1 MKEQKTYRPI
11 KQLSP
16 EVARKFAAGEV
27 IDRPNAVVRELLDN
41 AIDSGASSITLEIA
55 GGGIDKIRITDDG
68 CGMTKEDL
76 IACAKP
82 HATSKISTETDLL
95 SLSTLGFRGEALASI
110 ASVSRL
116 EITTRREDNP
126 AWHLEASLTQDNVIT
141 QGVLEKGTI
150 VQSQALFENFPARRV
165 FLKRPSSEANLCKQ
179 TFIEKSLPNPQ
190 INFKFINDGSL
201 KLDLPATESLIQRC
215 IQAMEL
221 KVSEKLFFQIEGK
234 DATNNEWSYKLII
247 GDSSIYKNDKKNIHI
262 FVNGRK
268 IVEYSLVQAIEYG
281 VEGSF
286 PNGTHPVAC
295 LFLNIDSKLVDF
307 NIHPAKREAR
317 FKDLS
322 QIHHS
327 ISSSVK
333 NIFLQSNKKAMFE
346 STEKQNTFDYQDD
359 EQKSTYTKITQEKS
373 NYQSSFWG
381 RNSGT
386 SSGNSNFSKPQSFQS
401 TFAEKKENLDFAFKS
416 YQEGKSQIYDE
427 EENISPSKIND
438 ISSPV
443 FADNFSENKYERT
456 EKTFQDFKY
465 LGSAFNVFLFVEKD
479 EKIYVIDQHAAHERI
494 LFEQL
499 LKTSGEKQ
507 PLLFPFEFEIE
518 TESQNDY
525 LEKIQDEMNK
535 AGFTLSKIENS
546 DKWQITSVPIKWQG
560 SKQSIWDSLFEK
572 QYEPKDFMR
581 NFLATCACKSAI
593 KEGTYIDE
601 FTAKDLIKQTFELED
616 PHCPHGRP
624 IWFIL
629 TQEELYQRV
638 KRT

>member
-16 EVARKFAAGEV
+16 EVARKIAAGEV

-247 GDSSIYKNDKKNIHI
+247 GDSSIYRNDKKNIHI

-386 SSGNSNFSKPQSFQS
+386 SSGNSNFSKPQFSQS
-401 TFAEKKENLDFAFKS
+401 SFAEKKENLDFAFKV

-427 EENISPSKIND
+427 EETISSSKIND
-438 ISSPV
+438 IPSP
-443 FADNFSENKYERT
+443 DFSENKYIKT
-456 EKTFQDFKY
+456 EKTIQDFKY

-518 TESQNDY
+518 TESQNEY

>member
-1 MKEQKTYRPI
+1 MKEQKLYRPI

-16 EVARKFAAGEV
+16 EVARKIAAGEV

-41 AIDSGASSITLEIA
+41 AIDSGASSITLEIS

-76 IACAKP
+76 IECAKP

-95 SLSTLGFRGEALASI
+95 SLNTLGFRGEALASI

-116 EITTRREDNP
+116 EITTRRENNP
-126 AWHLEASLTQDNVIT
+126 AWHLETSLTQDNVIT

-165 FLKRPSSEANLCKQ
+165 FLKRPSSEASLCKQ

-190 INFKFINDGSL
+190 INFKFINDGNL

-234 DATNNEWSYKLII
+234 DTTNNEWSYKLII
-247 GDSSIYKNDKKNIHI
+247 GDSSIYRNDKKNIHI

-317 FKDLS
+317 FKDLT

-346 STEKQNTFDYQDD
+346 SVENQQSFDYQNN
-359 EQKSTYTKITQEKS
+359 EQKSSFTKITQEKS
-373 NYQSSFWG
+373 DWKSSSFG
-381 RNSGT
+381 
-386 SSGNSNFSKPQSFQS
+386 NFSKPQFSQS
-401 TFAEKKENLDFAFKS
+401 SFAEKKENLDFAFKS
-416 YQEGKSQIYDE
+416 YQEGKSQIYEE
-427 EENISPSKIND
+427 EENIIPSKIND
-438 ISSPV
+438 IASP
-443 FADNFSENKYERT
+443 DFSENKYEANK
-456 EKTFQDFKY
+456 KTFEDFKY

-507 PLLFPFEFEIE
+507 PLLFPYEFEIE
-518 TESQNDY
+518 TESQNEY

-535 AGFTLSKIENS
+535 SGFTLSKVENS

-560 SKQSIWDSLFEK
+560 SKQNLWDSIFEK

-581 NFLATCACKSAI
+581 KFLATCACKAAI

-629 TQEELYQRV
+629 SQEELYQRV